1 MQTSCEVFCKIE
13 LKLQNMLNTYISY
26 VCVFVIII
34 AAIWAGKYI
43 SNKVKNGELLTKRKV
58 IESLPTI
65 ISTLGVL
72 FTFGGIS
79 WGLYNFNTSNIN
91 ESIPTLLEGLKTA
104 FYTSIAGMFGSLVLS
119 YRVNRLYDKKEK
131 GVSDI
136 NQAASQICNSVSQ
149 MSKDNAA
156 TIDKLTRLMEQQ
168 SQTQTAFYNSMG
180 SLMSQITQQ
189 MAAIPQMQQAIAN
202 MEVNTSTLSVLARSQ
217 ETSMKAISE
226 NMDNTLLETRSNGT
240 LLDKMNTSLSS
251 QLSTTNSALSSM
263 DKNIGEMVEATSGLY
278 TTTESMN
285 TEIHTFSKI
294 IRSSIDETNELLTRK
309 FDEFSELLEKS
320 NTESLVKVMEKV
332 TEEFQKQMH
341 DLISRLIK
349 QNFDQLNQSVERL
362 NKWQIENKE
371 MIATLTAQYKT
382 MADNFEKNSTTLTA
396 VTNDTKQL
404 VSDGGKL
411 KQLINSLNQVLLEDK
426 NFEKLT
432 KQLLDSAKLT
442 KDNMTEFEDSTRNLN
457 EWVRKNRSFVEQVQL
472 LINKLEELNKLR
484 DYSQEFWRETKKGM
498 EDGVN
503 IIQRGSKAL
512 DSQLTN
518 LDARF
523 YTRLSTTLAE
533 LDKCI
538 QAMVNGNNNNRR

>member
-1 MQTSCEVFCKIE
+1 
-13 LKLQNMLNTYISY
+13 MLNTYISY
-26 VCVFVIII
+26 GSAIAIIL
-34 AAIWAGKYI
+34 AAIWAWQYI
-43 SNKVKNGELLTKRKV
+43 SNRVKNGELLTKRKV

-72 FTFGGIS
+72 GTFGGIT

-104 FYTSIAGMFGSLVLS
+104 FFTSLAGMIGSLFLS
-119 YRVNRLYDKKEK
+119 NKVNRLYDEKEK

-156 TIDKLTRLMEQQ
+156 TIDKLTKLMDQQ

-180 SLMSQITQQ
+180 TLMSQIAQQ

-202 MEVNTSTLSVLARSQ
+202 MEANTSTLSVLARSQ

-226 NMDNTLLETRSNGT
+226 NMDNALLETRSNGT

-251 QLSTTNSALSSM
+251 QLATTNSALSSI
-263 DKNIGEMVEATSGLY
+263 DENIGEMVEATSGLY
-278 TTTESMN
+278 TTTEDMN

-309 FDEFSELLEKS
+309 FDEFSELLKKS

-371 MIATLTAQYKT
+371 MIATLTAQYKA
-382 MADNFEKNSTTLTA
+382 MADNFEKNSTTLTT

>member
-1 MQTSCEVFCKIE
+1 
-13 LKLQNMLNTYISY
+13 MLTTYISY
-26 VCVFVIII
+26 GSAI
-34 AAIWAGKYI
+34 AIVLAAWWAWCYI
-43 SNKVKNGELLTKRKV
+43 SDKQKKGELLTQRKV

-72 FTFGGIS
+72 GTFGGIT

-91 ESIPTLLEGLKTA
+91 ESIPVLLEGLKTA
-104 FYTSIAGMFGSLVLS
+104 FFTSLAGMIGSLILS
-119 YRVNRLYDKKEK
+119 NKVNRLYDEKEK

-149 MSKDNAA
+149 MSKANAD
-156 TIDKLTRLMEQQ
+156 TINKLTKLMDEQ
-168 SQTQTAFYNSMG
+168 SKTQTAFYSSMG
-180 SLMSQITQQ
+180 NLMSEITKQ
-189 MAAIPQMQQAIAN
+189 MAAIPQMQQSIESMAS
-202 MEVNTSTLSVLARSQ
+202 NTSTLSVLARSQ
-217 ETSMKAISE
+217 ETAMRSINES
-226 NMDNTLLETRSNGT
+226 MDNALLETRSNGT
-240 LLDKMNTSLSS
+240 LLEKMNGALSTQLQSTNESLKSADNNIAEMLEATTSLYS
-251 QLSTTNSALSSM
+251 
-263 DKNIGEMVEATSGLY
+263 V
-278 TTTESMN
+278 TEDMN
-285 TEIHTFSKI
+285 QEVHKFSELM
-294 IRSSIDETNELLTRK
+294 RSSVDETNELLTKK
-309 FDEFSELLEKS
+309 FDEFSELLKKS

-332 TEEFQKQMH
+332 TEEFQKQMKA
-341 DLISRLIK
+341 LISRLIQ
-349 QNFDQLNQSVERL
+349 QNFEQLNQSVQRL
-362 NKWQIENKE
+362 NTWQIENKE
-371 MIATLTAQYKT
+371 MISRLTAQYKT
-382 MADNFEKNSTTLTA
+382 MADNFERNANTLSA
-396 VTNDTKQL
+396 VSEDTKNL

-426 NFEKLT
+426 NFEQLT

-442 KDNMTEFEDSTRNLN
+442 KGNMEEFEESTRNLN

-484 DYSQEFWRETKKGM
+484 DYSQEFWRDTKKGM

-503 IIQRGSKAL
+503 IIQQGAKAL

-538 QAMVNGNNNNRR
+538 QAMVNGNTTNRRVR